1 MSDFDVF
8 QHWKNFFECALNCMF
23 CKHHFFPPKADQGAI
38 SKVCNS
44 KWQHFVRT
52 VISSLNFDFILDNV
66 DLTNLQGLGY
76 FKFLYGSQL

>member
-1 MSDFDVF
+1 MRLKLYVST
-8 QHWKNFFECALNCMF
+8 LF

-38 SKVCNS
+38 NKVFNS

-66 DLTNLQGLGY
+66 DLTNLQSLGY
-76 FKFLYGSQL
+76 FKFLYGSQLQQKIIKTN